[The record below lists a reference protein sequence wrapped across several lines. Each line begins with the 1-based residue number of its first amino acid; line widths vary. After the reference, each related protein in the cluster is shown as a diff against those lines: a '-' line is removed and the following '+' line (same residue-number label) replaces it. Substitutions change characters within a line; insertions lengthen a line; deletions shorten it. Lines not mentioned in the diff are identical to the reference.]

1 MGTLSK
7 VRDNS
12 QKIIWAFLI
21 TFILSMVAGGLMG
34 GFNLVGQ
41 FKEWIGFNTSDQHA
55 FSLDDERITHQSY
68 VNTYDRYDRDDDVN
82 INAHILALDIFK
94 QRNATNELYE
104 DVFNSNQVSDVDILA
119 TLSPEKLILQTEKE
133 IIFLKQVPLKGYSE
147 QFKDTNG
154 NGLWDKQ
161 EFFVD
166 RNENGKFNPEE
177 FNKEYDTNKNGKWDD
192 AEKFTDNKNGKW
204 DEGEEFTDNKNGKW
218 DEGEEFTD
226 NLNFKYDKGEK
237 FTDANKNGQ
246 YDAEEFKDANGN
258 KIYDKGEEFTDT
270 NENGQY
276 DAEEFKDAGNG
287 DKIWNNG
294 EGFVD
299 GNGKYDEGEK
309 FVDAPNGEWD
319 SNTQDWID
327 QSIKNGKIDY
337 SVIEDPFFRQIVKS
351 ELSPTR
357 QQYKLN
363 KLNSVNA
370 SLNYKTNHEIQ
381 FADDLKNTEIS
392 IDYLKYDLSSIDDVA
407 IKIDEQDLK
416 SKITPF
422 KKYNSGFSNVTLI
435 IITLLFLIYS
445 YVNRENRAK
454 LSFGGFFF
462 VAMFLITVFKF
473 IDYNAQGSDSLRKI
487 SYVHITKRPGNDKYD
502 LGEDFIDTNG
512 NDKWDE
518 GEKYTDTFNGE
529 YDKGEEFT
537 DENGNQQYDQGE
549 EFVDAAGLDINKTK
563 NEIVK
568 RITEDG
574 LNMKY
579 LEDNDLKKVFYEDI
593 NIVKNFIIED
603 NTNNVNSA
611 QERFLADILNNTFE
625 VDLGSHFIIEDK
637 SETDINGFIIGF
649 VHSEENYYEYSEYE
663 KLKNE
668 FIKNEKQKMAES
680 KLKDLVASAKDKDVL
695 AEQIPLLFDE
705 HINENGLEDFTSY
718 DTVNGTINKVAETFG
733 EKFTDSNENGQ
744 YDIFPEPED
753 FVDLNG
759 NGAYDIHDP
768 SVLGTLYAMKTGEA
782 SNVVFSNQGFAYVF
796 YMKEKNTKE
805 SKIEYEAE
813 REKQNSIRRPI
824 VSNAY
829 FTDVFG
835 SLNVL
840 DWRDEGSI
848 TVTVDPDTRATKNLS
863 NLYFDYNSYLQLKNT
878 LLNR

>member
-68 VNTYDRYDRDDDVN
+68 ANVYENNSRTSDDIN
-82 INAHILALDIFK
+82 IFAHIRALNSFK

-104 DVFNSNQVSDVDILA
+104 DVFNSNQVSDVDVLA
-119 TLSPEKLILQTEKE
+119 TLSPETLISQSEKE

-166 RNENGKFNPEE
+166 LNENGKFNPEE

-192 AEKFTDNKNGKW
+192 AEKFTDI
-204 DEGEEFTDNKNGKW
+204 KNGKW

-226 NLNFKYDKGEK
+226 NLNFNYDKGEK
-237 FTDANKNGQ
+237 FTDRNDNGKWD
-246 YDAEEFKDANGN
+246 DAEKFTDSNSN
-258 KIYDKGEEFTDT
+258 KIYDEGEEFTDA
-270 NENGQY
+270 NGNNKWD
-276 DAEEFKDAGNG
+276 DAEKYEDGGNG
-287 DKIWNNG
+287 DKTWNKG

-299 GNGKYDEGEK
+299 GNGKYDEGEE
-309 FVDAPNGEWD
+309 FVDGNGKWD

-327 QSIKNGKIDY
+327 QCIKNGKIDY
-337 SVIEDPFFRQIVKS
+337 SVIEDPYFRQIIKS
-351 ELSPTR
+351 QISPTR
-357 QQYKLN
+357 QQYKIN

-381 FADDLKNTEIS
+381 FADDLKNTKIS
-392 IDYLKYDLSSIDDVA
+392 IDYLKYDLSSIDDAA

-416 SKITPF
+416 SKISPF

-435 IITLLFLIYS
+435 TITLLFLIYS
-445 YVNRENRAK
+445 YLNRENRAK

-537 DENGNQQYDQGE
+537 DENGNQQYDEGE
-549 EFVDAAGLDINKTK
+549 EFVDAAGLDINKAK

-568 RITEDG
+568 GITEDG
-574 LNMKY
+574 LNIKY

-593 NIVKNFIIED
+593 NIVKNFIADPNI
-603 NTNNVNSA
+603 NNISQTNLLSQVINK
-611 QERFLADILNNTFE
+611 TYE
-625 VDLGSHFIIEDK
+625 VDLGSHFIVEDK
-637 SETDINGFIIGF
+637 SGTDINGFIIGY
-649 VHSEENYYEYSEYE
+649 VHSSENYYEYSEYQ

-668 FIKNEKQKMAES
+668 FIESEKQKLVDSA
-680 KLKDLVASAKDKDVL
+680 LKDLVASAKDKDVL

-733 EKFTDSNENGQ
+733 EEFTDKNNNGKW
-744 YDIFPEPED
+744 DRDED

-759 NGAYDIHDP
+759 NGAYDIDDP
-768 SVLGTLYAMKTGEA
+768 SVIGTLYAMNTGEA

-796 YMKEKNTKE
+796 FMKEKNTKE

-829 FTDVFG
+829 FADVFG

-863 NLYFDYNSYLQLKNT
+863 DLYFDHNSYLQLKNT

>member
-68 VNTYDRYDRDDDVN
+68 ANTYNSLGGSSDNVN
-82 INAHILALDIFK
+82 MGAHIATLNIFK
-94 QRNATNELYE
+94 ERNATNELYE
-104 DVFNSNQVSDVDILA
+104 DVFNSNQVTDVDILA
-119 TLSPEKLILQTEKE
+119 TLSPEQ
-133 IIFLKQVPLKGYSE
+133 FLSEGGIALNKIPLKGYSE
-147 QFKDTNG
+147 QFKDTDG

-166 RNENGKFNPEE
+166 LNENGKFNPEE

-192 AEKFTDNKNGKW
+192 AEKFTDIKNGKW
-204 DEGEEFTDNKNGKW
+204 DEGEEFTDIKNGKW

-226 NLNFKYDKGEK
+226 NLNFKYD
-237 FTDANKNGQ
+237 
-246 YDAEEFKDANGN
+246 
-258 KIYDKGEEFTDT
+258 IGEEFTDANGNNKWDDAENFT
-270 NENGQY
+270 DSNSNEIYDEGEEFTDANGNNKWD
-276 DAEEFKDAGNG
+276 DAEEYKDGGNG
-287 DKIWNNG
+287 DKTWNKG

-299 GNGKYDEGEK
+299 GNGKYDEGEE
-309 FVDAPNGEWD
+309 FVDGNGKWD

-327 QSIKNGKIDY
+327 QCIKNGKIDY
-337 SVIEDPFFRQIVKS
+337 SVIEDPYFRQIVKS
-351 ELSPTR
+351 QLSPTR

-381 FADDLKNTEIS
+381 FAEDLKNTEIS
-392 IDYLKYDLSSIDDVA
+392 IDYLEYDLSSIDDAA

-416 SKITPF
+416 SKISPF
-422 KKYNSGFSNVTLI
+422 KKYNSGFSNLTLI
-435 IITLLFLIYS
+435 TITLLFLIYS
-445 YVNRENRAK
+445 YINRENRAK

-462 VAMFLITVFKF
+462 VAMFLITIFKF
-473 IDYNAQGSDSLRKI
+473 IDYNAQGSDSSRKI
-487 SYVHITKRPGNDKYD
+487 SYVHITKRLGNDKYD
-502 LGEDFIDTNG
+502 VGEDFIDTNG

-518 GEKYTDTFNGE
+518 GEKYTDTLNGE
-529 YDKGEEFT
+529 YDKGEKFT
-537 DENGNQQYDQGE
+537 DANENGQYDEGE
-549 EFVDAAGLDINKTK
+549 EFEDAAGLDINKAK

-568 RITEDG
+568 GITEDG
-574 LNMKY
+574 LNIKY

-593 NIVKNFIIED
+593 NIVKNFIFED

-611 QERFLADILNNTFE
+611 QFKFLPDLINKTFE
-625 VDLGSHFIIEDK
+625 ADLGDHFIIEDK
-637 SETDINGFIIGF
+637 SGTDLNGFIIGF
-649 VHSEENYYEYSEYE
+649 IHSEENYYEYSEYQ

-668 FIKNEKQKMAES
+668 FIKNEKQKKVDSA
-680 KLKDLVASAKDKDVL
+680 LKDLVASAKDKDVL
-695 AEQIPLLFDE
+695 AEQIPLLFDGYITE
-705 HINENGLEDFTSY
+705 HSLEDFSSY
-718 DTVNGTINKVAETFG
+718 DTVNGTINKVAEKFG
-733 EKFTDSNENGQ
+733 EEFTDRNNNGK
-744 YDIFPEPED
+744 YDEGEMFD
-753 FVDLNG
+753 DLNG
-759 NGAYDIHDP
+759 NGTYDFESSII
-768 SVLGTLYAMKTGEA
+768 GTLYAMNTGEA

-796 YMKEKNTKE
+796 FMKEKKTKE
-805 SKIEYEAE
+805 SKIEYETE

-829 FTDVFG
+829 YADRLS

-840 DWRDEGSI
+840 DWRDESSI